1 MAKMNGKWTVLDTEK
16 KFENDFFKV
25 LEDTV
30 IKPTGERGTYATINY
45 KPGVSILPIDDDE
58 NVYLTFQFRYALGQ
72 KDLEVAAGAIDDG
85 EIPLEAARRELKE
98 ELGISA
104 GTWTEMG
111 WIQGDTSLTNSRAFL
126 FTARHLRFE
135 EPDRESSEDIETIK
149 MPLAEAYQKVI
160 EGEITHDQTV
170 ALILKSYA
178 VRGPGA
184 PGTSG

>member
-1 MAKMNGKWTVLDTEK
+1 MAKMNGKWTVLGTEK

-30 IKPTGERGTYATINY
+30 IKPNGEPGTYATINY
-45 KPGVSILPIDDDE
+45 KPGVSVLPIDEKD
-58 NVYLTFQFRYALGQ
+58 NIYLTFQFRYALGQ

-85 EIPLEAARRELKE
+85 EEPLEAARRELKE

-111 WIQGDTSLTNSRAFL
+111 WIQGDTSITNSKAYL

-135 EPDRESSEDIETIK
+135 EPERESSEDIDMIK
-149 MPLAEAYQKVI
+149 MPLSEAYQKI
-160 EGEITHDQTV
+160 LDGEITHDQTV
-170 ALILKSYA
+170 VLILKAYFM
-178 VRGPGA
+178 RP
-184 PGTSG
+184 